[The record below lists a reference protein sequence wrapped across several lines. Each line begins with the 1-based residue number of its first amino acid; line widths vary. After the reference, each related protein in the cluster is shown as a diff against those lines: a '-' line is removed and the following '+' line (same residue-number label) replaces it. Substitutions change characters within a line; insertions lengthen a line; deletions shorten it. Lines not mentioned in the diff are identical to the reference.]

1 VRVDENGLIM
11 TKVLAT
17 SAPTIFDFH
26 SVFHNLTAFRTAS
39 NPSQTAWIL
48 GFLKGFRG
56 ELMPQ
61 LKSENPA
68 FQIAFQFKLVMPL
81 G

>member
-1 VRVDENGLIM
+1 
-11 TKVLAT
+11 VLVT

-26 SVFHNLTAFRTAS
+26 SLFHNLTASRTAS

-48 GFLKGFRG
+48 GFLKGFSG
-56 ELMPQ
+56 ELVLQ
-61 LKSENPA
+61 LKSENPT
-68 FQIAFQFKLVMPL
+68 FQIAFQFKPGMPL